1 MLTVL
6 IADDEP
12 HVVDLVRVTLE
23 DERVR
28 VLAAEDAA
36 GALLLAG
43 ALRPDL
49 LLVDVGLP
57 DRSGLEV
64 CAELKRE
71 PELAAMKIV
80 MLTAAAQEADVRR
93 GLTAV
98 PADDLA
104 MAYRRL
110 NASYQQTLRYAEDV
124 RRLYQQ
130 VQRSVYQSLLGLAN
144 ALEAKDAYT
153 RGHSERVGAWSGQ
166 AALALGLAR
175 EEAELIGQA
184 GLLHD
189 LGKIGVPEAGPR
201 T

>member
-49 LLVDVGLP
+49 LLLDVGLP

-93 GLTAV
+93 GLAAG
-98 PADDLA
+98 ADQYLTKPFSPV
-104 MAYRRL
+104 RL
-110 NASYQQTLRYAEDV
+110 LSLVE
-124 RRLYQQ
+124 
-130 VQRSVYQSLLGLAN
+130 SLLPCAMGWRA
-144 ALEAKDAYT
+144 
-153 RGHSERVGAWSGQ
+153 S
-166 AALALGLAR
+166 
-175 EEAELIGQA
+175 
-184 GLLHD
+184 
-189 LGKIGVPEAGPR
+189 
-201 T
+201 